1 MFISSTFKDM
11 HGERDLLT
19 RFVFPELRARAKTRF
34 INVYEV
40 DLRWG
45 VTEKEMHSDKYDISH
60 QTICIGGMHLET
72 H

>member
-1 MFISSTFKDM
+1 MFISSTFRDM

-19 RFVFPELRARAKTRF
+19 RYVFPELRARAMQHL

-45 VTEKEMHSDKYDISH
+45 ITEEESKSQK
-60 QTICIGGMHLET
+60 
-72 H
+72 

>member
-1 MFISSTFKDM
+1 M

-19 RFVFPELRARAKTRF
+19 RFVFPELRARAEKHL

-45 VTEKEMHSDKYDISH
+45 VTES
-60 QTICIGGMHLET
+60 QTRNNK
-72 H
+72 